1 MIAGGLPTIARRLL
15 DVSLER
21 RANWR
26 DGSDFPGNGR
36 LGDAGGAL
44 IGGQSS
50 QVTCLRGEMVRATPT
65 DAFSSPYTDRLKP
78 GRVELYATRA

>member
-50 QVTCLRGEMVRATPT
+50 QVTSARGDGAG
-65 DAFSSPYTDRLKP
+65 DAY
-78 GRVELYATRA
+78 GRVLEPVYGPLEARSS